1 MHNFTMN
8 MRNLADIRKE
18 YTSQSLDILDV
29 DSNPLIQFS
38 KWMNEAL
45 EADVNEP
52 TAMNL
57 ATVNN
62 QNKPSARIVLLKGI
76 ENNSFVFFTNYHSHK
91 GKDIEQKPYAALTFF
106 WPELERQVRI
116 EGSVTKVDPN
126 YSTDY
131 FQSRPIASQ
140 IGAIASLQSQTLKDR
155 NELEEKIKELN
166 TLFIGKEKIERP
178 EHWGGYALSPE
189 SIEFWQ
195 GRASRLHDRIHYKL
209 ENNNWL
215 IERLYP

>member
-1 MHNFTMN
+1 

>member
-1 MHNFTMN
+1 MYNLAMN

-29 DSNPLIQFS
+29 DSNPFIQFS

-57 ATVNN
+57 ATI
-62 QNKPSARIVLLKGI
+62 NKENRPTARIVLLKGLEDEAFI
-76 ENNSFVFFTNYHSHK
+76 FFTNYHSHK
-91 GKDIEQKPYAALTFF
+91 GRDIEHSPYAAITFF
-106 WPELERQVRI
+106 WPELERQIRI
-116 EGSVTKVDPN
+116 EGKVSKVSPS

-131 FQSRPIASQ
+131 FQSRPIGSQ
-140 IGAIASLQSQTLKDR
+140 IGAIASLQSQPLRDR

-166 TLFIGKEKIERP
+166 ALYIGKEKVDRP
-178 EHWGGYALSPE
+178 EHWGGYALTPD

-195 GRASRLHDRIHYKL
+195 GRANRLHDRIHYKL
-209 ENNNWL
+209 EKNHWL